1 MISNAPDRP
10 ASANTQLDKF
20 KIFHPFG
27 NPAIIATTLPR
38 AYYVL
43 IDGYQRY
50 KFWSF
55 PLLRSRQ
62 EFKDLKLLTAMGNG
76 EKNGMVMK
84 VFGTSRKPRETE
96 PLGSFIPEPVDYV
109 YSEEQNPPL

>member
-1 MISNAPDRP
+1 
-10 ASANTQLDKF
+10 
-20 KIFHPFG
+20 
-27 NPAIIATTLPR
+27 
-38 AYYVL
+38 
-43 IDGYQRY
+43 
-50 KFWSF
+50 
-55 PLLRSRQ
+55 
-62 EFKDLKLLTAMGNG
+62 MGNG